1 MPEII
6 KPEEN
11 IKKRSEQNKN
21 QDVPVNTDATDDVI
35 KTSKEIGINQAKIQ
49 PNVLRPGIENVDF
62 E

>member
-11 IKKRSEQNKN
+11 IKKRTKKNKN
-21 QDVPVNTDATDDVI
+21 KDVPVNTTATDDV
-35 KTSKEIGINQAKIQ
+35 KNTAQEIGINQAKIQ